1 LQAHGL
7 DKGAVYA
14 VSESFPL
21 LLMIGYCVLARRQRF
36 LASWAMLALV
46 LVIYLVLTMLFGGL
60 RGARSNTVWAIF
72 WAVGMIHFF
81 VRPVPKKII
90 FAGAVFLFGFM
101 YVYGFFKSGGLKA
114 ITALESGQADIE
126 YLEHKTQRT
135 TAVVLLGDFA
145 RTETQAFML
154 RQLNNK
160 ELEYDLALGRT
171 YLATICR
178 IVPSY
183 VWPNRPL
190 LKDLEGTEV
199 QYGKGTYDPVNRRSS
214 LVYGAV
220 GEAMLN
226 FGPAAVP
233 IVFAIWAL
241 AVGRIRKWV
250 LSWNSADVRVL
261 LAPWLIIMSFV
272 MFIGDSDNV
281 FYSFFKYGTVP
292 VILLWLCS
300 RHVPNASRSIS
311 GIYRPSPLNSAHQL
325 PAGAIR

>member
-1 LQAHGL
+1 MASERASILACLNHHARDCSDRAGRALYELGRHPGIYPGRREQLAVHGL

-114 ITALESGQADIE
+114 ITALESGQVNIE

-135 TAVVLLGDFA
+135 TAVVLLGD
-145 RTETQAFML
+145 L
-154 RQLNNK
+154 REQRHKRL
-160 ELEYDLALGRT
+160 
-171 YLATICR
+171 C
-178 IVPSY
+178 
-183 VWPNRPL
+183 
-190 LKDLEGTEV
+190 
-199 QYGKGTYDPVNRRSS
+199 YG
-214 LVYGAV
+214 
-220 GEAMLN
+220 
-226 FGPAAVP
+226 
-233 IVFAIWAL
+233 
-241 AVGRIRKWV
+241 
-250 LSWNSADVRVL
+250 NS
-261 LAPWLIIMSFV
+261 ITT
-272 MFIGDSDNV
+272 N
-281 FYSFFKYGTVP
+281 
-292 VILLWLCS
+292 
-300 RHVPNASRSIS
+300 
-311 GIYRPSPLNSAHQL
+311 
-325 PAGAIR
+325 